1 MLYSPHKWGVNTL
14 NERIKKLRK
23 GLDLTQQEFAN
34 RLGTTRNNIAGY
46 EVGRRSPSEAV
57 ISLICKTFNVSETWL
72 RTGEGEMFVPS
83 PNGVLDEL
91 AQKYGL
97 SVRGKVIVEK
107 FLDMNPDVQEAVAS
121 YIEEVAAAFS
131 SAGTTAAPAFA
142 PAHIP
147 TIEEEARAEA
157 EQQSRLIYQQ
167 ILSEKKA
174 AAGMLSESSG
184 PPAGGGTAKQA

>member
-1 MLYSPHKWGVNTL
+1 MNTL

-23 GLDLTQQEFAN
+23 GLDLTQQEFAD

-72 RTGEGEMFVPS
+72 RTGEGEMFMERTRD
-83 PNGVLDEL
+83 DEL
-91 AQKYGL
+91 AAFMNELLAEESADFRRRLVTAL
-97 SVRGKVIVEK
+97 SRLKPEQWEA
-107 FLDMNPDVQEAVAS
+107 LEAVAL
-121 YIEEVAAAFS
+121 ELMKDP
-131 SAGTTAAPAFA
+131 AAPAFA
-142 PAHIP
+142 PAHTP

-157 EQQSRLIYQQ
+157 AQQARLIYQQ
-167 ILSEKKA
+167 ILSEKRA

-184 PPAGGGTAKQA
+184 PLAGGGTAKQA